1 LEKSLSAT
9 AKVIAGAL
17 NVLGVHRVIVTGLLT
32 ELPGAVE
39 RLARELKAGAMWGRF
54 GEVIC
59 HQAPRRRTA
68 GLVAAGLDRLVLP
81 TGEQNLKSH
90 LNAMVH

>member
-1 LEKSLSAT
+1 
-9 AKVIAGAL
+9 
-17 NVLGVHRVIVTGLLT
+17 
-32 ELPGAVE
+32 
-39 RLARELKAGAMWGRF
+39 MWGRF